1 MVEIEEVS
9 HTVEETRCYKQS
21 EMKLPNAN
29 LAIIEEG
36 KVIDYLLN
44 QKHRFRASK
53 ARFFARF
60 GFPPE
65 KREDS
70 AAALRKHG
78 RQNKVTKVRETGL
91 GSRYEVEGELT
102 TPDGRRSRV
111 RTVWQVDD
119 GEIAPR
125 LITAYPLEEV

>member
-1 MVEIEEVS
+1 
-9 HTVEETRCYKQS
+9 
-21 EMKLPNAN
+21 MKLPNAN
-29 LAIIEEG
+29 LAIIEEA

-44 QKHRFRASK
+44 QKHRFGASK
-53 ARFFARF
+53 ARFFGQF
-60 GFPPE
+60 GFRPE
-65 KREDS
+65 KWEDL

-78 RQNKVTKVRETGL
+78 RQNEVTKVRETGS
-91 GSRYEVEGELT
+91 GPRYEVEGEST

-125 LITAYPLEEV
+125 LITAYPLEQV

>member
-1 MVEIEEVS
+1 
-9 HTVEETRCYKQS
+9 
-21 EMKLPNAN
+21 MKLPNAN
-29 LAIIEEG
+29 LAIIEEA

-44 QKHRFRASK
+44 QKHRFGASK
-53 ARFFARF
+53 ARFFGQF
-60 GFPPE
+60 GFQRE
-65 KREDS
+65 KWKDL

-78 RQNKVTKVRETGL
+78 RQNEVTKVRETGF
-91 GSRYEVEGELT
+91 GPRYEVEGELT

-125 LITAYPLEEV
+125 LITAYPLEQV

>member
-1 MVEIEEVS
+1 
-9 HTVEETRCYKQS
+9 
-21 EMKLPNAN
+21 MKLPSAN
-29 LAIIEEG
+29 LAIIEEA

-44 QKHRFRASK
+44 QTHRLGASK
-53 ARFFARF
+53 ARFFAQF
-60 GFPPE
+60 GFRPE
-65 KREDS
+65 KWEDL

-78 RQNKVTKVRETGL
+78 RQNEVTKVRETGF
-91 GSRYEVEGELT
+91 GPRYQVEGELT

-125 LITAYPLEEV
+125 LITAYPLEHV